1 MRLHISRPP
10 ALQRRPA
17 VRRRPARPAP
27 LEGLRGVAAGPAVA
41 GTQDYFGIEFYLD
54 LAVGAAQAAF
64 AQRHGLTLLPDVA
77 SREELGLFPLDGVI
91 VNDPVTSDQ
100 RLLSLDAL
108 EIPYVTIERALDRP
122 EHSRWV
128 AGDTIAGTRKA
139 LDHLGATGAE
149 RIALLTLRHAWA
161 WLAETEQSYRDW
173 CTERGREPIV
183 IDITGRLRADTRL
196 SIDDS
201 LARGLADV
209 DGLFTASD
217 RCAVAAVSALHAE
230 GRQVG
235 RDVVL
240 ACGVDTALP
249 RSTGPRS
256 RRWSSSRERS
266 RRPR

>member
-1 MRLHISRPP
+1 
-10 ALQRRPA
+10 
-17 VRRRPARPAP
+17 
-27 LEGLRGVAAGPAVA
+27 
-41 GTQDYFGIEFYLD
+41 
-54 LAVGAAQAAF
+54 
-64 AQRHGLTLLPDVA
+64 
-77 SREELGLFPLDGVI
+77 VI
-91 VNDPVTSDQ
+91 SDQ

-217 RCAVAAVSALHAE
+217 RCAVAAASALHAE

-240 ACGVDTALP
+240 ACGVDSRSAQEHRPSITALELQP
-249 RSTGPRS
+249 RALAEAAVTLLLSGGDTPVVLVPELNVRA
-256 RRWSSSRERS
+256 SSGGRA
-266 RRPR
+266 PT